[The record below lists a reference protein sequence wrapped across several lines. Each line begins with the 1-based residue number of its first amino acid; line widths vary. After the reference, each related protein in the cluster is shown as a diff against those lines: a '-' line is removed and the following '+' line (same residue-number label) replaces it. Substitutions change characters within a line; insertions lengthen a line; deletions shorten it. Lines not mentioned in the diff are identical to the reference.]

1 MQAQI
6 APSERNAPAGT
17 KQVVTY
23 NIANHSFIEPYNPLY
38 LRRGAGVRLGGALV
52 TGLATLAMAAAAPA
66 WERQGSS
73 PNPHQEEI
81 PAPPQVLPALNSMS
95 RYIGL
100 TIHSIGFPG
109 MEEAEQARLRQLI
122 AQKTGM
128 PLDRESIRSSI
139 QTLYAT
145 GRFAD
150 VQVEAELTPENQ
162 VALTIVSSP
171 NFFVGQVLAE
181 TTVPRPTPNQVAN
194 ATKLQLGDL
203 YSREKLNRAMKSIQR
218 LMEENGFYH
227 SSTSIDEQK
236 HPQTGQVDL
245 LFHITPGPHARIGRV
260 AVTGSPGL
268 SEGQVQDIAKMHPA
282 EPVSAERVTRA
293 LDRLRKK
300 YQKRNRL
307 LAQVSVEHAYRE
319 QANVVDYTFH
329 IEPGPVVEISAE
341 GFKISRGV
349 LKKNVPVYEEN
360 ALDDDLLNEG
370 RRNLLNYLQSR
381 GYFDATV
388 GIKKQSDSSTDTL
401 RAIYVISAGARH
413 KLVKVSISGNNSFPE
428 DLLRQNMQVQPAGR
442 LLSRGRY
449 SQALLTADVRSLENL
464 YRSNGFQQVKVVS
477 TVLDD
482 YQGQENQLGLE
493 IRIEEGPQTLVSD
506 FHIVGNRSISED
518 QLSYLNIQ
526 PGQAYSEG
534 KIADDREI
542 VLNYYFNHGFPN
554 ATFEASAQ
562 PAAEP
567 NRMNVTYTIYEGQQ
581 IFVDQVLVSGLQ
593 HTRPNVVQREL
604 EVKPETPV
612 SEQEMVQTQTNLYDL
627 GIFSQVDTAVQNPE
641 GAEAQKN
648 VLVAVQEAK
657 RYTFNYGLGLEFQ
670 TGQPAVGTNQP
681 QGETGVSPRVSFEV
695 NRLNFRGRN
704 QTLTFKTH
712 VGRLQQRALVSYLVP
727 SLFNSADWR
736 FSFTSFYDNTLDVT
750 TFSSQRL
757 EATVQAEQTVTR
769 AYNRQPV
776 STMFYR
782 FTYRRVKAADFAP
795 NFTQDEVPLLSQP
808 VRVGMPGFTYIRDK
822 RNNPL
827 ETSKGNYTTIDAG
840 VADSHFGSEAD
851 FSRVLLQNSTYQPF
865 GKNPRADRKMVFA
878 RSTRIGIQNA
888 FGNTVILR
896 PGQVC
901 PPGQTSC
908 PGIAVVPIPER
919 FFSGGGNSHRGFG
932 LNQAGPRD
940 PGSGFP
946 VGGSALFISNLEL
959 RFPPVTLPFVGNDV
973 SFAIFHD
980 MGNVFTN
987 GNDMLHS
994 LGHWRQR
1001 DADRC
1006 RHESTKD
1013 ECNYDYL
1020 SHAIGVGVRYK
1031 TPIGPI
1037 RFDFG
1042 YNLNPPVFPSCQAK
1056 PTSSSQGTSTVC
1068 PGTSPYFVPQQA
1080 RHFNVFF
1087 SIGQTF

>member
-1 MQAQI
+1 
-6 APSERNAPAGT
+6 
-17 KQVVTY
+17 
-23 NIANHSFIEPYNPLY
+23 
-38 LRRGAGVRLGGALV
+38 
-52 TGLATLAMAAAAPA
+52 
-66 WERQGSS
+66 
-73 PNPHQEEI
+73 
-81 PAPPQVLPALNSMS
+81 MS
-95 RYIGL
+95 RYLGL
-100 TIHSIGFPG
+100 TVYSIAFPG
-109 MEEAEQARLRQLI
+109 MEEAEQVQLRQLI
-122 AQKTGM
+122 AQKAGAA
-128 PLDRESIRSSI
+128 LDRELIRSSI

-150 VQVEAELTPENQ
+150 IQVEAELTSENQ

-203 YSREKLNRAMKSIQR
+203 YSREKLDRAMKNIQR

-227 SSTSIDEQK
+227 SSTSTEEQK
-236 HPQTGQVDL
+236 HPQTRQVDL
-245 LFHITPGPHARIGRV
+245 FFRVTPGPHARIGRV
-260 AVTGSPGL
+260 EVTGHPGL
-268 SEGQVQDIAKMHPA
+268 SEGQIQDIAKMHPA
-282 EPVSAERVTRA
+282 AAISAERVTRA

-300 YQKRNRL
+300 YQKQSRL

-319 QANVVDYTFH
+319 AANVVDYTFH
-329 IEPGPVVEISAE
+329 IEPGPVVKISAE
-341 GFKISRGV
+341 GFKISQGV
-349 LKKNVPVYEEN
+349 LKRNVPVYEEN

-388 GIKKQSDSSTDTL
+388 GIKKQSDAATDTL

-413 KLVKVSISGNNSFPE
+413 KLVKVTITGNNFFGE
-428 DLLRQNMQVQPAGR
+428 DKLRENMQVQPAGR

-449 SQALLTADVRSLENL
+449 SQSLLNTDVRSLEYL
-464 YRSNGFQQVKVVS
+464 YRSNGFQQVKVVGA
-477 TVLDD
+477 VLDD
-482 YQGQENQLGLE
+482 YQGEENQLALE
-493 IRIEEGPQTLVSD
+493 IRIEEGPQTLVGTLQ
-506 FHIVGNRSISED
+506 IVGNQTTLNDPFPSINISE
-518 QLSYLNIQ
+518 
-526 PGQAYSEG
+526 GQSFSEERV
-534 KIADDREI
+534 AEDREI
-542 VLNYYFNHGFPN
+542 ILNYYFNHGFPN

-567 NRMNVTYTIYEGQQ
+567 DRMNVAYTIHEGAQ

-604 EVKPETPV
+604 QVKPETPV

-695 NRLNFRGRN
+695 SRLNFRGRN
-704 QTLTFKTH
+704 HTITFKTH
-712 VGRLQQRALVSYLVP
+712 VGRLQQRALVSYLAP
-727 SLFNSADWR
+727 HLFNSPDWR
-736 FSFTSFYDNTLDVT
+736 LSFTSFYDNTLDVT

-757 EATVQAEQTVTR
+757 EGTVQAEQTVTR
-769 AYNRQPV
+769 AYNGQPV

-795 NFTQDEVPLLSQP
+795 NFTQEEVPLLSQP
-808 VRVGMPGFTYIRDK
+808 VRVGIPGFTYIRDK
-822 RNNPL
+822 RDNPL

-851 FSRVLLQNSTYQPF
+851 FSRVLIQNSTYQPF
-865 GKNPRADRKMVFA
+865 GKRADRRMVFA

-896 PGQVC
+896 PGEVC
-901 PPGQTSC
+901 PPGETSC
-908 PGIAVVPIPER
+908 PGLAVVPIPER
-919 FFSGGGNSHRGFG
+919 FFSGGGNSHRGFS

-946 VGGSALFISNLEL
+946 VGGSALFINNLEL
-959 RFPPVTLPFVGNDV
+959 RFAPVTLPFVGNDV

-980 MGNVFTN
+980 MGNVFTS
-987 GNDMLHS
+987 GNDMVHS
-994 LGHWRQR
+994 LGHWRQP
-1001 DADRC
+1001 DPDRC
-1006 RHESTKD
+1006 RHEGTKD
-1013 ECNYDYL
+1013 ECNYNYL

-1056 PTSSSQGTSTVC
+1056 PTSSSQGTSTAC